1 MPSHLISLL
10 SWTANNDMQINI
22 HKTKEMII
30 GPLTS
35 INLPPLLNSLGAIE
49 RVSTFKLLGI
59 HLDTNLSWSAHIS
72 ITSKASK
79 RLYFLKQLKR
89 AGVPYKQLLHF
100 DTAVIRPVLEYAAPA
115 WHHLINCT
123 QAQHLESAQ
132 KRAIHIIFNFTRG
145 MSYPNVLFVAQLESW
160 RLDVITFQDPFFKI
174 FANKIFYFFII
185 SFHLPEIPP
194 LPLG

>member
-100 DTAVIRPVLEYAAPA
+100 YTAVIRPVLSNTLRRPGITSLTA
-115 WHHLINCT
+115 H
-123 QAQHLESAQ
+123 
-132 KRAIHIIFNFTRG
+132 
-145 MSYPNVLFVAQLESW
+145 
-160 RLDVITFQDPFFKI
+160 RLSTWNQSKNGLSI
-174 FANKIFYFFII
+174 
-185 SFHLPEIPP
+185 
-194 LPLG
+194 